1 MLIRGCC
8 ALPLACS
15 ADTEFP
21 FSIADSVE
29 MQPRQEEDCSEVEA
43 YVRPEYTLQLRISD
57 E

>member
-8 ALPLACS
+8 ALPLARS

-21 FSIADSVE
+21 FSVADSVE

-43 YVRPEYTLQLRISD
+43 YVRPEYTLPLRISD